1 MSKGRKTIQTIQD
14 PLLEPFFISKDDYC
28 FTVKEMV
35 ISNPDHFRS
44 TNESKT
50 YEKALYFYPTFEA
63 ALSKIAE
70 LKTEFKDYSTLESY
84 IEDYTVIKNQIK
96 KYTDGIRSTI

>member
-35 ISNPDHFRS
+35 TSNPDHFRS
-44 TNESKT
+44 NNESKT
-50 YEKALYFYPTFEA
+50 YEKALYFFPTFEM

-70 LKTEFKDYSTLESY
+70 LKTEFKDYATLESY
-84 IEDYTVIKNQIK
+84 IEDYTLIKNQIK
-96 KYTDGIRSTI
+96 KYTDGVRSTI